1 MATRIEISTC
11 SQIGTGKLV
20 ALPVTISENGVNIS
34 QFEYVF
40 AAEDFSVAYDT
51 INTQIGTLHLG
62 CCNSLTI
69 SNGLF
74 QEWYYAGSAQAS
86 PVALI
91 GQVVQDVGPFA
102 GF

>member
-1 MATRIEISTC
+1 MATRIEISSC
-11 SQIGTGKLV
+11 SQLGLGKLV
-20 ALPVTISENGVNIS
+20 GLPVNIS
-34 QFEYVF
+34 EDGVTQSSFEYVF

-51 INTQIGTLHLG
+51 VNTQIGTLHLG

-74 QEWYYAGSAQAS
+74 QEWYYAGAAQAN

-91 GQVVQDVGPFA
+91 GKVVQDVSQYAFV
-102 GF
+102 

>member
-1 MATRIEISTC
+1 MSTKIEIGLC
-11 SQIGTGKLV
+11 YQIGTGKLV
-20 ALPVTISENGVNIS
+20 GLPVSITQDGVPVS
-34 QFEYVF
+34 SFEYVF

-74 QEWYYAGSAQAS
+74 QEWYYGGVAQAN

-91 GQVVQDVGPFA
+91 GQVVQDVGQFA
-102 GF
+102 AY

>member
-1 MATRIEISTC
+1 MVKRIEISTC
-11 SQIGTGKLV
+11 YQLQAGKLV
-20 ALPVTISENGVNIS
+20 GLPVSISEDGVAQS
-34 QFEYVF
+34 SFEYVF
-40 AAEDFSVAYDT
+40 AAEDLSVAYDT

-74 QEWYYAGSAQAS
+74 QEWYYDGAAQPS

-91 GQVVQDVGPFA
+91 GQVVQDVSQYAFV
-102 GF
+102 